1 MHALLTALAQQAT
14 SPVQKRTKGVKEPDL
29 FSSGERVQKG
39 IAHWDKQNDN
49 MLAPNCMLNVMI
61 DLISYRCLP

>member
-1 MHALLTALAQQAT
+1 MHALLIALAQQAT

-39 IAHWDKQNDN
+39 IAH
-49 MLAPNCMLNVMI
+49 
-61 DLISYRCLP
+61 